1 MNKLYQKINWFIF
14 YTKKNYNYLKI
25 YLNLFILYLINPI
38 FDIYYK
44 IIFPINLLNKYNNKI
59 LYLRIFNL
67 IVNLKIHIY
76 ILLNTLTMQ
85 DILIIPS
92 DI

>member
-1 MNKLYQKINWFIF
+1 MYFFILH
-14 YTKKNYNYLKI
+14 TKKNYNYLKI

-38 FDIYYK
+38 FDNDYK

>member
-1 MNKLYQKINWFIF
+1 MCINIYISTFIF
-14 YTKKNYNYLKI
+14 
-25 YLNLFILYLINPI
+25 LFLLYFINPI
-38 FDIYYK
+38 FDNDYK
-44 IIFPINLLNKYNNKI
+44 IIFTINLLNKYNNKI
-59 LYLRIFNL
+59 LYLRFYNL

>member
-1 MNKLYQKINWFIF
+1 M
-14 YTKKNYNYLKI
+14 
-25 YLNLFILYLINPI
+25 LF
-38 FDIYYK
+38 F
-44 IIFPINLLNKYNNKI
+44 LNKYNNKI

-67 IVNLKIHIY
+67 IVNLQIHIY

>member
-1 MNKLYQKINWFIF
+1 MNFIIFFINFNHKF
-14 YTKKNYNYLKI
+14 NI
-25 YLNLFILYLINPI
+25 YIIDLNLFILYFINPI
-38 FDIYYK
+38 FDNDYK

>member
-1 MNKLYQKINWFIF
+1 MINILLKWFTRN
-14 YTKKNYNYLKI
+14 TKKNYNYLKI

-38 FDIYYK
+38 FDNDYK

>member
-1 MNKLYQKINWFIF
+1 MLRKILIKSFYNKKFFYYKFI
-14 YTKKNYNYLKI
+14 KKT
-25 YLNLFILYLINPI
+25 
-38 FDIYYK
+38 YK

-59 LYLRIFNL
+59 LYLRFFNL